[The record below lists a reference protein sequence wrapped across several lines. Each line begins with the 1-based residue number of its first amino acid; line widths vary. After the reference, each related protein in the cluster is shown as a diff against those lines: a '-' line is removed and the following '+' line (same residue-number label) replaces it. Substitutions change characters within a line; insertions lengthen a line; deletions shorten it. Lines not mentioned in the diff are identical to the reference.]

1 MAAITV
7 ATNYPIR
14 ESLGSLTLYIVRS
27 SSVADGD
34 TYASGLGSNV
44 VGYWANGEASETAG
58 DEGINMTE
66 SSGTFT
72 FNLKTTGAVN
82 LYILAKT

>member
-14 ESLGSLTLYIVRS
+14 ESLGSLTLHIVRS
-27 SSVADGD
+27 TSVADGD
-34 TYASGLGSNV
+34 TYASGLPNV

-66 SSGTFT
+66 SLGTFT

-82 LYILAKT
+82 LYVLSRT